1 MCFCGCFC
9 IRFPLLQKHP
19 RLVLPVHSM
28 VCLSA
33 FGLALPVAIS
43 LFPQNSQVSTHTC
56 LPPSAR
62 TLPLTFSPSPL
73 FVCHEDGYG
82 LKWCLLSCSSI
93 WLLNCRH
100 MCCQLLLFLSHPS
113 PPPLLSLSRSL
124 FTLFRGFQTNAPK
137 KLHSCPPPPFHT
149 PQDVCFRFCLTHSHT
164 LCHLFLSKILQV
176 LALVWIFTSA
186 RCFILAFYDGRSV
199 SFDCEKCSRLERHGT
214 LLILI

>member
-1 MCFCGCFC
+1 MLPVLVRSANNAPIMYFCGCLYVTL
-9 IRFPLLQKHP
+9 PLLQKHP
-19 RLVLPVHSM
+19 RLGLPVHSM
-28 VCLSA
+28 VCVCA

-43 LFPQNSQVSTHTC
+43 LFPQNSQVSTRTC

-62 TLPLTFSPSPL
+62 TLPLTFSPSLL

-137 KLHSCPPPPFHT
+137 KLHSCPPHLFT
-149 PQDVCFRFCLTHSHT
+149 PHRMSVSDSASHT
-164 LCHLFLSKILQV
+164 HTLI
-176 LALVWIFTSA
+176 AI
-186 RCFILAFYDGRSV
+186 CF
-199 SFDCEKCSRLERHGT
+199 
-214 LLILI
+214 